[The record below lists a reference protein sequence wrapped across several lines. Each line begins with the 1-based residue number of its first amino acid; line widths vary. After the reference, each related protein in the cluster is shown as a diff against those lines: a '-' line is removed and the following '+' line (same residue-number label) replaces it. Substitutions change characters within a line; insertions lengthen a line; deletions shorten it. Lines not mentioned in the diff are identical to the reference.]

1 MDRLKFTE
9 GQILGELRESSDHAT
24 LLARRTLFE
33 FRHATRNQKT
43 CRSHHKT
50 MAAGLYTLRCR
61 EARTA
66 SVPASRSRPIATSTS
81 LGPD

>member
-1 MDRLKFTE
+1 MNRYQFTE
-9 GQILGELRESSDHAT
+9 GQILGALRESKDHAA

-33 FRHATRNQKT
+33 FRHAARDQKMH
-43 CRSHHKT
+43 RSHHKT
-50 MAAGLYTLRCR
+50 LAAGLDTLRCR
-61 EARTA
+61 EARIA